1 MTGYCFAMNGYLSAR
16 LPHAAT
22 VREVSVKMFS
32 YSPIHSQSPPRPFL
46 CCVSEY
52 LQWTLHWKPT
62 TGIYPVSHFGDSI
75 ETNELLRKKI
85 NFLMITILWFFSLRV
100 YFPHISPLFFFT
112 RLEYFHHYQLTKGY
126 HKERKDGSW
135 ITCTCY
141 VFNQVFNSY
150 MY

>member
-1 MTGYCFAMNGYLSAR
+1 MEYWERRERERERESLEQGSLEQDHTLVSNYVPSGTCKSSLSEAFRKPLSVEIWVKIRFWHSVLCYGPMTGYCFAMNGYLSAR

-32 YSPIHSQSPPRPFL
+32 YSPIHSQSPSRPFL

-75 ETNELLRKKI
+75 ETNELLRKK
-85 NFLMITILWFFSLRV
+85 
-100 YFPHISPLFFFT
+100 
-112 RLEYFHHYQLTKGY
+112 
-126 HKERKDGSW
+126 
-135 ITCTCY
+135 
-141 VFNQVFNSY
+141 
-150 MY
+150 

>member
-46 CCVSEY
+46 CCVYEY

-75 ETNELLRKKI
+75 ETNETLERKNKFSNDNDI
-85 NFLMITILWFFSLRV
+85 VFFSFRI
-100 YFPHISPLFFFT
+100 YFPHIFLLFLFT